1 MTNME
6 KHVRNETAAR
16 IRDKISFKVGWEIC
30 MDSDHHFCKHVCPNR
45 KECTDGATDSQ
56 ITELGEWAMKE
67 AE

>member
-1 MTNME
+1 MTNLE
-6 KHVRNETAAR
+6 KHVSNGTAEK
-16 IRDKISFKVGWEIC
+16 IRFNVGWEIC
-30 MDSDHHFCKHVCPNR
+30 MDSDHLFCKNVCPNR